1 MKIAMQG
8 SYCVRLF
15 MEFAPHLESFQKSY
29 VLRATCHTVS
39 PMLQQCIL
47 WAPINLAR
55 SSSMCQHFSV
65 WKVSFFVREFSQG
78 SQIVASEL
86 SLDVIATCRATKL
99 RLIWC
104 FSPLASTCKDLGWR
118 NWTSTAFPVCCHF
131 TVWLRGC
138 IFVGLFPGRI

>member
-1 MKIAMQG
+1 MAQNFLNIGLYIERIALDCENENCNARFLLRKIVYGIYTIPRKLPKILCFKSYLSHCVTNVIAM
-8 SYCVRLF
+8 YTRPL
-15 MEFAPHLESFQKSY
+15 
-29 VLRATCHTVS
+29 
-39 PMLQQCIL
+39 
-47 WAPINLAR
+47 
-55 SSSMCQHFSV
+55 SMCQHFSV

-118 NWTSTAFPVCCHF
+118 N
-131 TVWLRGC
+131 
-138 IFVGLFPGRI
+138 